1 MNMRILPRVFLFTLF
16 FNFVVLMPADGE
28 AAEKLDEPQRVIQK
42 ISDQLQAIL
51 KKDRKRLREDPAY
64 VYRLADEILVPYI
77 DFGRVSSLA
86 LGKHWRRAKPAQKK
100 EFVAQFKLLLI
111 RTYATAFTEIKEWE
125 LSHLPVKR
133 GKREGDVFVRTK
145 VLRPGAQP
153 VSVDYRMYRSRS
165 GGWKVYNVKIENVSL
180 VTTYRTKFQQE
191 IRRGGLDGLISL
203 LKSKNSRRVN
213 ALASEEDA
221 ANAG

>member
-1 MNMRILPRVFLFTLF
+1 MRILSKVFLSALF
-16 FNFVVLMPADGE
+16 LNFAVLISVGE
-28 AAEKLDEPQRVIQK
+28 AAEGLDEPQIVIQK
-42 ISDQLQAIL
+42 ISDQLQAVL
-51 KKDRKRLREDPAY
+51 KKDRQRLREDPAY
-64 VYRLADEILVPYI
+64 VYRLADEILVPHI

-86 LGKHWRRAKPAQKK
+86 LGKHWRRAQPAQKK

-111 RTYATAFTEIKEWE
+111 HTYATAFTEIKEWE
-125 LSHLPVKR
+125 LRHLPVKR

-180 VTTYRTKFQQE
+180 ITTYRTKFQQE
-191 IRRGGLDGLISL
+191 IRRGGLDGLIKL
-203 LKSKNSRRVN
+203 LKSKNGKRVKT
-213 ALASEEDA
+213 LASEEDA